1 MDQGALSDRLLAA
14 FDGLSAQLQ
23 AAARFVLD
31 HPREVALLSMREQ
44 ARRAGVQAATMTRL
58 AKAIG
63 LDGYEALRQSY
74 ADALRGER
82 GGFLGKAAAQ
92 RSEERLVGTGCVRPG
107 RARVS

>member
-14 FDGLSAQLQ
+14 FYGLSAQLQ

-74 ADALRGER
+74 ADALPGER
-82 GGFLGKAAAQ
+82 GGFLGNADAQ
-92 RSEERLVGTGCVRPG
+92 LRSDERGVGEGV
-107 RARVS
+107 